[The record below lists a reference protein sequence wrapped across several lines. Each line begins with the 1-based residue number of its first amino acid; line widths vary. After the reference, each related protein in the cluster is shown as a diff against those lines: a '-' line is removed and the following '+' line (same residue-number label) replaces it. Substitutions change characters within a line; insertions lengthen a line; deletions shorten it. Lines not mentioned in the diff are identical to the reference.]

1 MEEDVQEEE
10 YNMED
15 QSTSASEA
23 LGDIAIGDYV
33 RVAQGMF
40 LGDYATVMNVSYGD
54 EMEIQY
60 FSEKNG
66 KYWV

>member
-10 YNMED
+10 CNMED